1 MLVVGHKKTLGHLLD
16 FLLARQLLGDFEGEL
31 VGGARTSTSDQIAI
45 LDHRLVV
52 HIAKRNNQKKWDE
65 DHGKINLRGGIPIV
79 IHQLGLH

>member
-52 HIAKRNNQKKWDE
+52 HIAKRKHHKDE